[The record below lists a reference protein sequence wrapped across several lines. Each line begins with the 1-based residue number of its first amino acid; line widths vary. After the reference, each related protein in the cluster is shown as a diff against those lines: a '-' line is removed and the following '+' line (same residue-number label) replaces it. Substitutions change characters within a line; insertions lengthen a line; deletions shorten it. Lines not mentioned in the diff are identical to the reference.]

1 MPSQTQPDSDPIF
14 DLFEE
19 AESVD
24 VEALSQEVQH
34 LREKEN
40 FLHRLLMAMTL
51 LSRHRSIVSG
61 DLRSALRDITRMAA
75 LSVQVQ
81 RASVWFLDDTRTN
94 LACACIF
101 DGLEGLHSEG
111 ARLSAANYPT
121 YFAEI
126 ERGRVVAADD
136 ARHDPRTREFT
147 EGYLIPLSITS
158 MLDVP
163 IKHGDKLAGVVCLE
177 HTGSART
184 WLPEEKQFAAFAS
197 SLVSLAMEASDRIG
211 QLEKGRAQ

>member
-1 MPSQTQPDSDPIF
+1 MHPDSQSVFELF
-14 DLFEE
+14 DREGM
-19 AESVD
+19 D
-24 VEALSQEVQH
+24 VEALALEVH
-34 LREKEN
+34 RLREKEN
-40 FLHRLLMAMTL
+40 FLNRLLMAMTL

-61 DLRSALRDITRMAA
+61 DLGSALRDITRMAA

-94 LACACIF
+94 LTCASIF

-111 ARLSAANYPT
+111 AQLLASDYPT

-126 ERGRVVAADD
+126 ERGRVVAAGD
-136 ARHDPRTREFT
+136 ARHDPRTCEFA
-147 EGYLIPLSITS
+147 EGYLIPLNITS

-177 HTGSART
+177 HTGPMRA

-197 SLVSLAMEASDRIG
+197 SLVSLAVEASERLAG
-211 QLEKGRAQ
+211 L

>member
-1 MPSQTQPDSDPIF
+1 MQSQLGPDNGAIL
-14 DLFEE
+14 DLFDREE
-19 AESVD
+19 KVESLTL
-24 VEALSQEVQH
+24 EIER

-40 FLHRLLMAMTL
+40 FLNRLLMAMTL

-61 DLRSALRDITRMAA
+61 DLGSALRDITRMAA

-81 RASVWFLDDTRTN
+81 RASVWFLDETRTN
-94 LACACIF
+94 LTCASIF

-111 ARLSAANYPT
+111 AQLLASDYPT
-121 YFAEI
+121 YFTEI
-126 ERGRVVAADD
+126 ERGRVVAAGD
-136 ARHDPRTREFT
+136 ARQDPRTREFT

-163 IKHGDKLAGVVCLE
+163 IKTGDRLAGVVCLE
-177 HTGSART
+177 HTGPQRT

-197 SLVSLAMEASDRIG
+197 SLVSLAMEATERIG
-211 QLEKGRAQ
+211 DLERTK

>member
-1 MPSQTQPDSDPIF
+1 MHPDSQSVF
-14 DLFEE
+14 SLFNV
-19 AESVD
+19 AEGVD
-24 VEALSQEVQH
+24 VEALTLEVHQ

-40 FLHRLLMAMTL
+40 FLNRLLMAMTL

-61 DLRSALRDITRMAA
+61 DLGNALRDITRMAA

-94 LACACIF
+94 LSCACIF

-111 ARLSAANYPT
+111 ARLSASRYPT

-126 ERGRVVAADD
+126 ERGRVVAAED
-136 ARHDPRTREFT
+136 ARQDPRTREFT
-147 EGYLIPLSITS
+147 EGYLVPLSITS

-163 IKHGDKLAGVVCLE
+163 IKHGDRLAGVVCLE
-177 HTGSART
+177 HTGPARA

-197 SLVSLAMEASDRIG
+197 SLVALAMEVTERIAS
-211 QLEKGRAQ
+211 LEEAR

>member
-1 MPSQTQPDSDPIF
+1 MTSHMRSENGSV
-14 DLFEE
+14 FEFID
-19 AESVD
+19 AVNTVD
-24 VEALSQEVQH
+24 VEALSLEVHH

-40 FLHRLLMAMTL
+40 FLNRLLMAMTL

-61 DLRSALRDITRMAA
+61 DLGSALRDITRMAA

-81 RASVWFLDDTRTN
+81 RASVWFLDETRTI
-94 LACACIF
+94 LTCACIF

-111 ARLSAANYPT
+111 AQLSAGHYPT

-126 ERGRVVAADD
+126 ERGRVVAAED
-136 ARHDPRTREFT
+136 ARQDPRTREFA

-177 HTGSART
+177 HTGPRRA

-197 SLVSLAMEASDRIG
+197 SLVSLAMEATERITG
-211 QLEKGRAQ
+211 LEKAR

>member
-1 MPSQTQPDSDPIF
+1 MPSRLHPNDGSVF
-14 DLFEE
+14 DLFDG
-19 AESVD
+19 AKVVD
-24 VEALSQEVQH
+24 VEALTLEVHQ

-40 FLHRLLMAMTL
+40 FLNRLLMAMTL

-61 DLRSALRDITRMAA
+61 DLGSALRDITRMAA

-81 RASVWFLDDTRTN
+81 RASVWFLDETRTT
-94 LACACIF
+94 LTCACIF

-111 ARLSAANYPT
+111 ARLSAGDYPT

-126 ERGRVVAADD
+126 ERGRVVAAED
-136 ARHDPRTREFT
+136 ACQDSRTREFA
-147 EGYLIPLSITS
+147 EGYLVPLSITS

-163 IKHGDKLAGVVCLE
+163 IKQGDKLAGVVCLE
-177 HTGSART
+177 HTGPMRA

-197 SLVSLAMEASDRIG
+197 SLVSLAIEATERLESA
-211 QLEKGRAQ
+211 EKGR

>member
-1 MPSQTQPDSDPIF
+1 LPSQIHPDRESVF
-14 DLFEE
+14 DLFNG
-19 AESVD
+19 AEVVD
-24 VEALSQEVQH
+24 VEALTLEVHQ

-40 FLHRLLMAMTL
+40 FLNRLLMAMTL

-61 DLRSALRDITRMAA
+61 DLGSALRDITRMAA

-81 RASVWFLDDTRTN
+81 RASVWFLDDTRTS

-111 ARLSAANYPT
+111 ARLSASRYPT

-126 ERGRVVAADD
+126 ERGRVVAAED
-136 ARHDPRTREFT
+136 ARQDPRTREFA
-147 EGYLIPLSITS
+147 EGYLVPLSITS

-177 HTGSART
+177 HTGPMRA

-197 SLVSLAMEASDRIG
+197 SLVSLAMEATERITS
-211 QLEKGRAQ
+211 LEKAR

>member
-1 MPSQTQPDSDPIF
+1 MQHDSESVF

-19 AESVD
+19 AEPVD
-24 VEALSQEVQH
+24 VEALSREVQH

-61 DLRSALRDITRMAA
+61 DLGSALRDITRMAA

-81 RASVWFLDDTRTN
+81 RASVWYLDETRTN
-94 LACACIF
+94 LSCACIF

-111 ARLSAANYPT
+111 ACLSATNYPT

-136 ARHDPRTREFT
+136 ARLDPRTREFA

-177 HTGSART
+177 HTGSARA

-197 SLVSLAMEASDRIG
+197 SLVSLAMEASERIS
-211 QLEKGRAQ
+211 QLEQGRSL

>member
-1 MPSQTQPDSDPIF
+1 MPSQMQHDSESVF

-19 AESVD
+19 AEPVD
-24 VEALSQEVQH
+24 VEALSREVQH

-61 DLRSALRDITRMAA
+61 DLGSALRDITRMAA

-81 RASVWFLDDTRTN
+81 RASVWYLDETRTN
-94 LACACIF
+94 LSCACIF

-111 ARLSAANYPT
+111 ACLSAANYPT

-136 ARHDPRTREFT
+136 ARLDPRTREFA

-177 HTGSART
+177 HTGSARA

-197 SLVSLAMEASDRIG
+197 SLVSLAMEASERIS
-211 QLEKGRAQ
+211 QLEQGRSL

>member
-1 MPSQTQPDSDPIF
+1 LPSQMRPDSESVFGLF
-14 DLFEE
+14 DG
-19 AESVD
+19 AEVVD
-24 VEALSQEVQH
+24 VEALTLEVRQ

-40 FLHRLLMAMTL
+40 FLNRLLMAMTL

-61 DLRSALRDITRMAA
+61 DLGSALRDITRMAA

-94 LACACIF
+94 LTCACIF
-101 DGLEGLHSEG
+101 DGLEGLHSAG
-111 ARLSAANYPT
+111 ARLSASHYPT

-126 ERGRVVAADD
+126 ERGRVVAAED
-136 ARHDPRTREFT
+136 ARQDPRTREFA
-147 EGYLIPLSITS
+147 ERYLVPLSITS

-163 IKHGDKLAGVVCLE
+163 IKHGDRLAGVVCLE
-177 HTGSART
+177 HTGPQRA

-197 SLVSLAMEASDRIG
+197 SLVSLAMEAAERITS
-211 QLEKGRAQ
+211 QEKAR

>member
-1 MPSQTQPDSDPIF
+1 MRSQMHPDSQSVFELF
-14 DLFEE
+14 DREGM
-19 AESVD
+19 D
-24 VEALSQEVQH
+24 VEALALEVH
-34 LREKEN
+34 RLREKEN
-40 FLHRLLMAMTL
+40 FLNRLLMAMTL

-61 DLRSALRDITRMAA
+61 DLGSALRDITRMAA

-94 LACACIF
+94 LTCASIF

-111 ARLSAANYPT
+111 AQLLASDYPT

-126 ERGRVVAADD
+126 ERGRVVAAED
-136 ARHDPRTREFT
+136 ARQDPRTREFA
-147 EGYLIPLSITS
+147 EGYLIPLNITS

-177 HTGSART
+177 HTGPMRA

-197 SLVSLAMEASDRIG
+197 SLVSLAVEASERLAG
-211 QLEKGRAQ
+211 L

>member
-1 MPSQTQPDSDPIF
+1 MPSQMHPDSQSVF
-14 DLFEE
+14 SLFNV
-19 AESVD
+19 AEGVD
-24 VEALSQEVQH
+24 VEALTLEVHQ

-40 FLHRLLMAMTL
+40 FLNRLLMAMTL

-61 DLRSALRDITRMAA
+61 DLGNALRDITRMAA

-94 LACACIF
+94 LSCACIF

-111 ARLSAANYPT
+111 ARLSASRYPT

-126 ERGRVVAADD
+126 ERGRVVAAED
-136 ARHDPRTREFT
+136 ARQDPRTREFT
-147 EGYLIPLSITS
+147 EGYLVPLSITS

-163 IKHGDKLAGVVCLE
+163 IKHGDRLAGVVCLE
-177 HTGSART
+177 HTGPARA

-197 SLVSLAMEASDRIG
+197 SLVALAMEVTERIAS
-211 QLEKGRAQ
+211 LEEAR